1 MDEDKELR
9 RLSMKLGSAL
19 NKYGF
24 VNDYWITL
32 ENMSE
37 NYDFI
42 LEDIDPGAFTGWSD
56 DKITEK
62 ASEMLR
68 VTGELFE
75 KMLEDCE
82 RDLLD
87 AVAGIAAL
95 GEEKAKL
102 VWEDTVSWEE
112 LVDMD
117 AEEIYMRLTG
127 GEEEE
132 ITKGNGFCG
141 W

>member
-1 MDEDKELR
+1 MEEDKELR

-75 KMLEDCE
+75 KMLEDC
-82 RDLLD
+82 
-87 AVAGIAAL
+87 
-95 GEEKAKL
+95 
-102 VWEDTVSWEE
+102 
-112 LVDMD
+112 
-117 AEEIYMRLTG
+117 
-127 GEEEE
+127 
-132 ITKGNGFCG
+132 
-141 W
+141 

>member
-1 MDEDKELR
+1 MEEDKELR

-87 AVAGIAAL
+87 AVD
-95 GEEKAKL
+95 EKARL

-117 AEEIYMRLTG
+117 AEEIYLRLTG
-127 GEEEE
+127 GEEEME
-132 ITKGNGFCG
+132 GGEDEEE
-141 W
+141 

>member
-1 MDEDKELR
+1 MEEDKELR

-102 VWEDTVSWEE
+102 VWRIRFVGG
-112 LVDMD
+112 
-117 AEEIYMRLTG
+117 TG
-127 GEEEE
+127 GY
-132 ITKGNGFCG
+132 GCG
-141 W
+141 GDIYAADGR

>member
-1 MDEDKELR
+1 MEEDKELR

-87 AVAGIAAL
+87 A
-95 GEEKAKL
+95 
-102 VWEDTVSWEE
+102 
-112 LVDMD
+112 
-117 AEEIYMRLTG
+117 EEIYLRLTG

>member
-1 MDEDKELR
+1 MEEDKELR
-9 RLSMKLGSAL
+9 RQSMKLGSAL

-32 ENMSE
+32 GNMSE

-95 GEEKAKL
+95 GDEKARL

-117 AEEIYMRLTG
+117 AEEIYLRLTG
-127 GEEEE
+127 GEEEME
-132 ITKGNGFCG
+132 GGEDEEE
-141 W
+141 

>member
-1 MDEDKELR
+1 MEEDKELR

-75 KMLEDCE
+75 KMLEDC
-82 RDLLD
+82 RKRF
-87 AVAGIAAL
+87 AGC
-95 GEEKAKL
+95 GGWYRGFGDEKARL

-117 AEEIYMRLTG
+117 AEEIYLRLTG
-127 GEEEE
+127 GE
-132 ITKGNGFCG
+132 GGDG
-141 W
+141 RRGG

>member
-1 MDEDKELR
+1 MEEDKELR

-95 GEEKAKL
+95 GEERQ
-102 VWEDTVSWEE
+102 SWCGR
-112 LVDMD
+112 
-117 AEEIYMRLTG
+117 IRFRGRNWWIWMRRRY
-127 GEEEE
+127 
-132 ITKGNGFCG
+132 ICG
-141 W
+141 

>member
-1 MDEDKELR
+1 MEEDKELR

-37 NYDFI
+37 DYDFI
-42 LEDIDPGAFTGWSD
+42 LEVIDPGAFTG
-56 DKITEK
+56 
-62 ASEMLR
+62 

-95 GEEKAKL
+95 GDEKARL

-117 AEEIYMRLTG
+117 AEEIYLRLTG
-127 GEEEE
+127 GEEEME
-132 ITKGNGFCG
+132 GGEDEEE
-141 W
+141 

>member
-1 MDEDKELR
+1 
-9 RLSMKLGSAL
+9 
-19 NKYGF
+19 
-24 VNDYWITL
+24 
-32 ENMSE
+32 
-37 NYDFI
+37 
-42 LEDIDPGAFTGWSD
+42 
-56 DKITEK
+56 
-62 ASEMLR
+62 MLR

-117 AEEIYMRLTG
+117 AEEIYLRLTG